1 MPNLVLWFSTIA
13 REPPL
18 GSARNINAVA
28 VTEFAIHHAEKQ
40 VGDVGGNTLA
50 VLRTA
55 LKPLFVRESQNG
67 ERARF
72 PRIGQRALPQEPSTK
87 RTIVF
92 IDDQNLFHAARL
104 AYGYTYPQ
112 VGATKNGD
120 PTDLEC
126 LSQNDKR
133 FTRFAIGW
141 SPRQGTI
148 DQVAPAN
155 VRSPVPG

>member
-1 MPNLVLWFSTIA
+1 MLSLPGELAPRSTCRKA
-13 REPPL
+13 RAGLFFAPH
-18 GSARNINAVA
+18 I
-28 VTEFAIHHAEKQ
+28 EFA
-40 VGDVGGNTLA
+40 A
-50 VLRTA
+50 V
-55 LKPLFVRESQNG
+55 
-67 ERARF
+67 
-72 PRIGQRALPQEPSTK
+72 PQEPSTK

-92 IDDQNLFHAARL
+92 IEDQNLFHAARL
-104 AYGYTYPQ
+104 ADGYTYPQ